1 MNEYI
6 LPKHVIRKTSST
18 VKALAAKKL
27 DDIMTTAA
35 TPSAEPPIV
44 EPKAP
49 KAKPKAEPP
58 IVEPE
63 APKAKRGRKAGPKAD
78 TIETPPADDAGI
90 NTEEKT
96 DENGADE

>member
-35 TPSAEPPIV
+35 TPA
-44 EPKAP
+44 
-49 KAKPKAEPP
+49 AEPP

-63 APKAKRGRKAGPKAD
+63 APKSDPKPKSKRGRKAGPKQAD